1 MSIVWGEKDF
11 LKFFVRL
18 KVSPPIRRGDRLSF
32 VSKWCA
38 YRARHHRVPRSVMAL
53 ACQNPCSRRGL
64 VAVAIL
70 PVNGLSGDTG
80 GKNAGKSDASD
91 LTVPLLKSIAALK
104 SAKKSAAWVDEMMA
118 LREDV
123 EEAGSIGFCSRIFTQ
138 LSLPYRDPGASGALT
153 WVRQNGPMRLQLNP
167 LLDIEADGQ
176 AVPAFP
182 YGKYPRLILP
192 WLSTQVVLHEAD
204 LESDGSLSIE
214 LGDSMRDFLRLLDL
228 PYGGKQGRLMR
239 EQARRLF
246 GADILFS
253 EDRGQSLL
261 GDRRQRM
268 YRMPVSQAYE
278 LWWDYDETGEQ
289 QALWGNRVCL
299 SNAFVQSVLTAK
311 IPTDMRALKLLSEK
325 GGPLAMDIYLWLSYR
340 LFVAR
345 RPTLVPWEALQ
356 AQFGSQ
362 TERPRRFKQSF
373 VSKLILIS
381 LVYPEASFK
390 EVDKGLMLYPSPS
403 PLGRKRLPRPER
415 AAAKWMGKS

>member
-1 MSIVWGEKDF
+1 M
-11 LKFFVRL
+11 
-18 KVSPPIRRGDRLSF
+18 
-32 VSKWCA
+32 
-38 YRARHHRVPRSVMAL
+38 
-53 ACQNPCSRRGL
+53 
-64 VAVAIL
+64 AIL
-70 PVNGLSGDTG
+70 PVNDST
-80 GKNAGKSDASD
+80 SDDADKD
-91 LTVPLLKSIAALK
+91 LVKPLLASIAALK

-118 LREDV
+118 LREDA

-138 LSLPYRDPGASGALT
+138 LSLPYRDPGTSGAIT

-167 LLDIEADGQ
+167 LLDIDDSGQ
-176 AVPAFP
+176 PVPAFP

-192 WLSTQVVLHEAD
+192 WLSTQVVLREAD
-204 LESDGSLSIE
+204 LESDGSLTIE
-214 LGDSMRDFLRLLDL
+214 LGDSMRDFLKLLDL
-228 PYGGKQGRLMR
+228 PYGGKSGRLMR

-253 EDRGQSLL
+253 EDRGRSLL
-261 GDRRQRM
+261 GDRRQRV
-268 YRMPVSQAYE
+268 YKMPVSQAYE
-278 LWWDYDETGEQ
+278 LWWDYDVPDQ
-289 QALWGNRVCL
+289 QALWGNNVCL
-299 SNAFVQSVLTAK
+299 SSAFVQSVLTAK

-373 VSKLILIS
+373 TSKLILIS
-381 LVYPEASFK
+381 LVYPEAVFK
-390 EVDKGLMLYPSPS
+390 EVDKGLMIYPSPS

>member
-1 MSIVWGEKDF
+1 
-11 LKFFVRL
+11 
-18 KVSPPIRRGDRLSF
+18 
-32 VSKWCA
+32 
-38 YRARHHRVPRSVMAL
+38 MA
-53 ACQNPCSRRGL
+53 
-64 VAVAIL
+64 II
-70 PVNGLSGDTG
+70 PVNDPTSDD
-80 GKNAGKSDASD
+80 AGKD
-91 LTVPLLKSIAALK
+91 LVKPLLASIAALK

-118 LREDV
+118 LREDA
-123 EEAGSIGFCSRIFTQ
+123 EEADSIGFCSRIFTQ
-138 LSLPYRDPGASGALT
+138 LSLPYRDPGANGAIT

-167 LLDIEADGQ
+167 LLDIDDNSGQ
-176 AVPAFP
+176 PVPAFP

-192 WLSTQVVLHEAD
+192 WLSTQVVLREAD
-204 LESDGSLSIE
+204 LESDGSLAIE
-214 LGDSMRDFLRLLDL
+214 LGDSMRDFLKLLDL

-253 EDRGQSLL
+253 EDRGKSLL

-278 LWWDYDETGEQ
+278 LWWDYDVSDQ

-299 SNAFVQSVLTAK
+299 SSAFVQSVLTAK

-362 TERPRRFKQSF
+362 TGRLRKFKELF
-373 VSKLILIS
+373 NSKLILIS
-381 LVYPEASFK
+381 LVYPEAVFK

>member
-1 MSIVWGEKDF
+1 M
-11 LKFFVRL
+11 
-18 KVSPPIRRGDRLSF
+18 
-32 VSKWCA
+32 
-38 YRARHHRVPRSVMAL
+38 
-53 ACQNPCSRRGL
+53 
-64 VAVAIL
+64 AIL
-70 PVNGLSGDTG
+70 PVNDST
-80 GKNAGKSDASD
+80 SDDADKD
-91 LTVPLLKSIAALK
+91 LVKPLLASIAALK

-118 LREDV
+118 LREDA

-138 LSLPYRDPGASGALT
+138 LSLPYRDPGASGAIT

-167 LLDIEADGQ
+167 LLDIDDSGQ
-176 AVPAFP
+176 PVPAFP

-192 WLSTQVVLHEAD
+192 WLSTQVVLREAD
-204 LESDGSLSIE
+204 LESDGSLTIE
-214 LGDSMRDFLRLLDL
+214 LGDSMRDFLKLLDL
-228 PYGGKQGRLMR
+228 PYGGKSGRLMR

-253 EDRGQSLL
+253 EDRGRSLL
-261 GDRRQRM
+261 GDRRQRV
-268 YRMPVSQAYE
+268 YKMPVSQAYE
-278 LWWDYDETGEQ
+278 LWWDYDVPDQ
-289 QALWGNRVCL
+289 QALWGNNVRL
-299 SNAFVQSVLTAK
+299 SSAFVQSVLTAK

-373 VSKLILIS
+373 TSKLVLIS
-381 LVYPEASFK
+381 LVYPEAVFK
-390 EVDKGLMLYPSPS
+390 EVDKGLMIYPSPS

-415 AAAKWMGKS
+415 AAAKWMGKP

>member
-1 MSIVWGEKDF
+1 M
-11 LKFFVRL
+11 
-18 KVSPPIRRGDRLSF
+18 
-32 VSKWCA
+32 
-38 YRARHHRVPRSVMAL
+38 
-53 ACQNPCSRRGL
+53 
-64 VAVAIL
+64 AIL
-70 PVNGLSGDTG
+70 PVNDST
-80 GKNAGKSDASD
+80 SDDADKD
-91 LTVPLLKSIAALK
+91 LVKPLLASIAALK

-118 LREDV
+118 LREDA

-138 LSLPYRDPGASGALT
+138 LSLPYRDPGTSGAIT

-167 LLDIEADGQ
+167 LLDIDDSGQ
-176 AVPAFP
+176 PVPAFP

-192 WLSTQVVLHEAD
+192 WLSTQVVLREAD
-204 LESDGSLSIE
+204 LESDGSLTIE
-214 LGDSMRDFLRLLDL
+214 LGDSMRDFLKLLDL
-228 PYGGKQGRLMR
+228 PYGGKSGRLMR

-253 EDRGQSLL
+253 EDRGRSLL
-261 GDRRQRM
+261 GDRRQRV
-268 YRMPVSQAYE
+268 YKMPVSQAYE
-278 LWWDYDETGEQ
+278 LWWDYDVPDQ
-289 QALWGNRVCL
+289 QALWGNNVRL
-299 SNAFVQSVLTAK
+299 SSAFVQSVLTAK

-373 VSKLILIS
+373 TSKLILIS
-381 LVYPEASFK
+381 LVYPEAVFK
-390 EVDKGLMLYPSPS
+390 EVDKGLMIYPSPS

-415 AAAKWMGKS
+415 AAARWMGKS

>member
-1 MSIVWGEKDF
+1 
-11 LKFFVRL
+11 
-18 KVSPPIRRGDRLSF
+18 
-32 VSKWCA
+32 
-38 YRARHHRVPRSVMAL
+38 
-53 ACQNPCSRRGL
+53 
-64 VAVAIL
+64 VAIL
-70 PVNGLSGDTG
+70 PVNDST
-80 GKNAGKSDASD
+80 SDDADKD
-91 LTVPLLKSIAALK
+91 LVKPLLASIAALK

-118 LREDV
+118 LREDA

-138 LSLPYRDPGASGALT
+138 LSLPYRDPGTSGAIT

-167 LLDIEADGQ
+167 LLDIDDSGQ
-176 AVPAFP
+176 PVPAFP

-192 WLSTQVVLHEAD
+192 WLSTQVVLREAD
-204 LESDGSLSIE
+204 LESDGSLTIE
-214 LGDSMRDFLRLLDL
+214 LGDSMRDFLKLLDL
-228 PYGGKQGRLMR
+228 PYGGKSGRLMR

-253 EDRGQSLL
+253 EDRGRSLL
-261 GDRRQRM
+261 GDRRQRV
-268 YRMPVSQAYE
+268 YKMPVSQAYE
-278 LWWDYDETGEQ
+278 LWWDYDVPDQ
-289 QALWGNRVCL
+289 QALWGNNVRL
-299 SNAFVQSVLTAK
+299 SSAFVQSVLTAK

-373 VSKLILIS
+373 TSKLILIS
-381 LVYPEASFK
+381 LVYPEAVFK

-403 PLGRKRLPRPER
+403 PLGHKRLPRPER
-415 AAAKWMGKS
+415 VAAKWMGKS

>member
-1 MSIVWGEKDF
+1 M
-11 LKFFVRL
+11 
-18 KVSPPIRRGDRLSF
+18 
-32 VSKWCA
+32 
-38 YRARHHRVPRSVMAL
+38 
-53 ACQNPCSRRGL
+53 
-64 VAVAIL
+64 AIL
-70 PVNGLSGDTG
+70 PVNDST
-80 GKNAGKSDASD
+80 SDDADKD
-91 LTVPLLKSIAALK
+91 LVKPLLASIAALK

-118 LREDV
+118 LREDA

-138 LSLPYRDPGASGALT
+138 LSLPYRDPGTSGAIT

-167 LLDIEADGQ
+167 LLDIDDSGQ
-176 AVPAFP
+176 PVPAFP

-192 WLSTQVVLHEAD
+192 WLSTQVVLREAD
-204 LESDGSLSIE
+204 LESDGSLTIE
-214 LGDSMRDFLRLLDL
+214 LGDSMRDFLKLLDL
-228 PYGGKQGRLMR
+228 PYGGKSGRLMR

-253 EDRGQSLL
+253 EDRGRSLL
-261 GDRRQRM
+261 GDRRQRV
-268 YRMPVSQAYE
+268 YKMPVSQAYE
-278 LWWDYDETGEQ
+278 LWWDYDVPDQ
-289 QALWGNRVCL
+289 QALWGNNVRL
-299 SNAFVQSVLTAK
+299 SSAFVQSVLTAK

-373 VSKLILIS
+373 TSKLILIS
-381 LVYPEASFK
+381 LVYPEAVFK
-390 EVDKGLMLYPSPS
+390 EVDKGLMIYPSPS

-415 AAAKWMGKS
+415 AAAKWMGKK

>member
-1 MSIVWGEKDF
+1 MAIIPANDPTSDDADKD
-11 LKFFVRL
+11 
-18 KVSPPIRRGDRLSF
+18 
-32 VSKWCA
+32 
-38 YRARHHRVPRSVMAL
+38 
-53 ACQNPCSRRGL
+53 L
-64 VAVAIL
+64 V
-70 PVNGLSGDTG
+70 
-80 GKNAGKSDASD
+80 K
-91 LTVPLLKSIAALK
+91 PLLASIAALK

-118 LREDV
+118 LREDA

-138 LSLPYRDPGASGALT
+138 LSLPYRDPGTSGAIT

-167 LLDIEADGQ
+167 LLDIDDSGQ
-176 AVPAFP
+176 PVPAFP

-192 WLSTQVVLHEAD
+192 WLSTQVVLREAD
-204 LESDGSLSIE
+204 LESDGSLTIE
-214 LGDSMRDFLRLLDL
+214 LGDSMRDFLKLLDL
-228 PYGGKQGRLMR
+228 PYGGKSGRLMR

-253 EDRGQSLL
+253 EDRGRSLL
-261 GDRRQRM
+261 GDRRQRV
-268 YRMPVSQAYE
+268 YKMPVSQAYE
-278 LWWDYDETGEQ
+278 LWWDYDVPDQ
-289 QALWGNRVCL
+289 QALWGNNVRL
-299 SNAFVQSVLTAK
+299 SSAFVQSVLTAK

-373 VSKLILIS
+373 TSKLILIS
-381 LVYPEASFK
+381 LVYPEAVFK

-403 PLGRKRLPRPER
+403 PLGRKRLPRPEK
-415 AAAKWMGKS
+415 AAAKWMGKK

>member
-1 MSIVWGEKDF
+1 MYGA
-11 LKFFVRL
+11 RL
-18 KVSPPIRRGDRLSF
+18 GLVSGAHT
-32 VSKWCA
+32 KK
-38 YRARHHRVPRSVMAL
+38 RAALELATPKAAL
-53 ACQNPCSRRGL
+53 AYQNPCSGRGL

-70 PVNGLSGDTG
+70 PHNEPNSGSDDPAVDLKRTLLTNVSG
-80 GKNAGKSDASD
+80 FKSVSKTNAWIDG
-91 LTVPLLKSIAALK
+91 
-104 SAKKSAAWVDEMMA
+104 MFA
-118 LREDV
+118 LREDA
-123 EEAGSIGFCSRIFTQ
+123 EEADAVGFCSRIFTQ
-138 LSLPYRDPGASGALT
+138 LSLPYRDPGASGAIT

-167 LLDIEADGQ
+167 LLDIDDSGQ
-176 AVPAFP
+176 PVPAFP

-192 WLSTQVVLHEAD
+192 WLSTQVVLREAD
-204 LESDGSLSIE
+204 LESDGSLTVE
-214 LGDSMRDFLRLLDL
+214 LGDSMSEFFQFLNI
-228 PYGGKQGRLMR
+228 PYGGKSGRLMR

-253 EDRGQSLL
+253 EDRGKSLL
-261 GDRRQRM
+261 GDKRQRL

-278 LWWDYDETGEQ
+278 LWWDYDETEGQ

-299 SNAFVQSVLTAK
+299 SSAFVQSVLTAK

-362 TERPRRFKQSF
+362 TGRLRKFKELF
-373 VSKLILIS
+373 TSKLILIS
-381 LVYPEASFK
+381 LVYPEAVFK
-390 EVDKGLMLYPSPS
+390 EVDKGLMIYPSPS

-415 AAAKWMGKS
+415 AAAKWMGKK

>member
-1 MSIVWGEKDF
+1 M
-11 LKFFVRL
+11 
-18 KVSPPIRRGDRLSF
+18 
-32 VSKWCA
+32 
-38 YRARHHRVPRSVMAL
+38 
-53 ACQNPCSRRGL
+53 
-64 VAVAIL
+64 AIL
-70 PVNGLSGDTG
+70 PVNDST
-80 GKNAGKSDASD
+80 SDDADKD
-91 LTVPLLKSIAALK
+91 LVKPLLASIAALK

-118 LREDV
+118 LREDA

-138 LSLPYRDPGASGALT
+138 LSLPYRDPGTSGAIT

-167 LLDIEADGQ
+167 LLDIDDSGQ
-176 AVPAFP
+176 PVPAFP

-192 WLSTQVVLHEAD
+192 WLSTQVVLREAD
-204 LESDGSLSIE
+204 LESDGSLTIE
-214 LGDSMRDFLRLLDL
+214 LGDSMRDFLKLLDL
-228 PYGGKQGRLMR
+228 PYGGKSGRLMR

-253 EDRGQSLL
+253 EDRGRSLL
-261 GDRRQRM
+261 GDRRQRV
-268 YRMPVSQAYE
+268 YKIPVSQAYE
-278 LWWDYDETGEQ
+278 LWWDYDVPDQ
-289 QALWGNRVCL
+289 QALWGNNVRL
-299 SNAFVQSVLTAK
+299 SSAFVQSVLTAK

-362 TERPRRFKQSF
+362 TERQRRFKQSF
-373 VSKLILIS
+373 TSKLILIS
-381 LVYPEASFK
+381 LVYPEAVFK
-390 EVDKGLMLYPSPS
+390 EVDKGLMIYPSPS

>member
-1 MSIVWGEKDF
+1 M
-11 LKFFVRL
+11 
-18 KVSPPIRRGDRLSF
+18 
-32 VSKWCA
+32 
-38 YRARHHRVPRSVMAL
+38 
-53 ACQNPCSRRGL
+53 
-64 VAVAIL
+64 AIL
-70 PVNGLSGDTG
+70 PVNDST
-80 GKNAGKSDASD
+80 SDDADKD
-91 LTVPLLKSIAALK
+91 LVKPLLASIAALK

-118 LREDV
+118 LREDA

-138 LSLPYRDPGASGALT
+138 LSLPYRDPGTSGAIT

-167 LLDIEADGQ
+167 LLDIDDSGQ
-176 AVPAFP
+176 PVPAFP

-192 WLSTQVVLHEAD
+192 WLSTQVVLREAD
-204 LESDGSLSIE
+204 LESDGSLTIE
-214 LGDSMRDFLRLLDL
+214 LGDSMRDFLKLLDL
-228 PYGGKQGRLMR
+228 PYGGKSGRLMR

-253 EDRGQSLL
+253 EDRGRSLL
-261 GDRRQRM
+261 GDRRQRV
-268 YRMPVSQAYE
+268 YKMPVSQAYE
-278 LWWDYDETGEQ
+278 LWWDYDVLDQ
-289 QALWGNRVCL
+289 QALWGNNVRL
-299 SNAFVQSVLTAK
+299 SSAFVQSVLTAK

-373 VSKLILIS
+373 TSKLILIS
-381 LVYPEASFK
+381 LVYPEAVFK
-390 EVDKGLMLYPSPS
+390 EVDKGLMIYPSPS

>member
-1 MSIVWGEKDF
+1 MYGA
-11 LKFFVRL
+11 RL
-18 KVSPPIRRGDRLSF
+18 GF
-32 VSKWCA
+32 VSGAHTKK
-38 YRARHHRVPRSVMAL
+38 RAALELLTPKAAL
-53 ACQNPCSRRGL
+53 AYQNPCSGRGS

-70 PVNGLSGDTG
+70 PHNEPDAGSDDPAVDLKRTLLTNVSNFKSVSKT
-80 GKNAGKSDASD
+80 NAWIDG
-91 LTVPLLKSIAALK
+91 
-104 SAKKSAAWVDEMMA
+104 MFA
-118 LREDV
+118 LREDA
-123 EEAGSIGFCSRIFTQ
+123 EEADAIGFCSRIFTQ
-138 LSLPYRDPGASGALT
+138 LSLPYRDPGANGAIT
-153 WVRQNGPMRLQLNP
+153 WVRENGPMRLQLNP
-167 LLDIEADGQ
+167 LLDIDADGQ
-176 AVPAFP
+176 PVPAFP

-192 WLSTQVVLHEAD
+192 WLSTQVVLREAD
-204 LESDGSLSIE
+204 LESDGSLTVE
-214 LGDSMRDFLRLLDL
+214 LGDSMSDFFKFLNI
-228 PYGGKQGRLMR
+228 PYGGKSGRLMR

-253 EDRGQSLL
+253 EDRGKSLL
-261 GDRRQRM
+261 GDKRQRL

-278 LWWDYDETGEQ
+278 LWWDYDETEGQ

-299 SNAFVQSVLTAK
+299 SSAFVQSVLTAK

-345 RPTLVPWEALQ
+345 RLTLVPWEALQ

-373 VSKLILIS
+373 TSKLILIS
-381 LVYPEASFK
+381 LVYPEAVFK

-415 AAAKWMGKS
+415 AAAKWMGKK

>member
-1 MSIVWGEKDF
+1 MYGA
-11 LKFFVRL
+11 RL
-18 KVSPPIRRGDRLSF
+18 RF
-32 VSKWCA
+32 VSGA
-38 YRARHHRVPRSVMAL
+38 YIERAALELGTPKTAL
-53 ACQNPCSRRGL
+53 AYQNPCTGRGS

-70 PVNGLSGDTG
+70 PHDGPDAGSDDPAVDLKRTLLTNVSNFKSVSKT
-80 GKNAGKSDASD
+80 NAW
-91 LTVPLLKSIAALK
+91 I
-104 SAKKSAAWVDEMMA
+104 DEMMA
-118 LREDV
+118 LREDA
-123 EEAGSIGFCSRIFTQ
+123 EEADAIGFCSRIFPQ

-167 LLDIEADGQ
+167 LLDIDADGQ

-204 LESDGSLSIE
+204 LESDGSLTVE
-214 LGDSMRDFLRLLDL
+214 LGESMRDFLRLLDL
-228 PYGGKQGRLMR
+228 PYGGRSGRLMR

-253 EDRGQSLL
+253 EDRGRSLL

-278 LWWDYDETGEQ
+278 LWWDYDETEGQ

-299 SNAFVQSVLTAK
+299 SSAFVQSVLTAK
-311 IPTDMRALKLLSEK
+311 IPTDMRALKILSER

-403 PLGRKRLPRPER
+403 PLGHKRLPRPEM
-415 AAAKWMGKS
+415 APAKWMGKS

>member
-1 MSIVWGEKDF
+1 M
-11 LKFFVRL
+11 
-18 KVSPPIRRGDRLSF
+18 
-32 VSKWCA
+32 
-38 YRARHHRVPRSVMAL
+38 
-53 ACQNPCSRRGL
+53 
-64 VAVAIL
+64 AIL
-70 PVNGLSGDTG
+70 PVNDST
-80 GKNAGKSDASD
+80 SDDADKD
-91 LTVPLLKSIAALK
+91 LVKPLLASIAALK

-118 LREDV
+118 LREDA

-138 LSLPYRDPGASGALT
+138 LSLPYRDPGTSGAIT

-167 LLDIEADGQ
+167 LLDIDDSGQ
-176 AVPAFP
+176 PVPAFP

-192 WLSTQVVLHEAD
+192 WLSTQVVLREAD
-204 LESDGSLSIE
+204 LESDGSLTIE
-214 LGDSMRDFLRLLDL
+214 LGDSMRDFLKFLDL
-228 PYGGKQGRLMR
+228 PYGGKSGRLMR

-253 EDRGQSLL
+253 EDRGRSLL
-261 GDRRQRM
+261 GDRRQRV
-268 YRMPVSQAYE
+268 YKMPVSQAYE
-278 LWWDYDETGEQ
+278 LWWDYDVPDQ
-289 QALWGNRVCL
+289 QALWGNNVRL
-299 SNAFVQSVLTAK
+299 SSAFVQSVLTAK

-373 VSKLILIS
+373 TSKLILIS
-381 LVYPEASFK
+381 LVYPEAVFK

-403 PLGRKRLPRPER
+403 PLGHKRLPRPER
-415 AAAKWMGKS
+415 VAAKWMGKS

>member
-1 MSIVWGEKDF
+1 
-11 LKFFVRL
+11 
-18 KVSPPIRRGDRLSF
+18 
-32 VSKWCA
+32 
-38 YRARHHRVPRSVMAL
+38 MA
-53 ACQNPCSRRGL
+53 
-64 VAVAIL
+64 II
-70 PVNGLSGDTG
+70 PVNDPTSDD
-80 GKNAGKSDASD
+80 AGKD
-91 LTVPLLKSIAALK
+91 LVKPLLASIAALK

-118 LREDV
+118 LREDA
-123 EEAGSIGFCSRIFTQ
+123 EEADSIGFCSRIFTQ
-138 LSLPYRDPGASGALT
+138 LSLPYRDPGANGAIT
-153 WVRQNGPMRLQLNP
+153 WVRHNGPMRLQLNP
-167 LLDIEADGQ
+167 LLDIDDSGQ
-176 AVPAFP
+176 AVPVFP

-192 WLSTQVVLHEAD
+192 WLSTQVVLREAD
-204 LESDGSLSIE
+204 LESDGSLAIE
-214 LGDSMRDFLRLLDL
+214 LGDSMRDFLKLLDL

-253 EDRGQSLL
+253 EDRGKSLL

-278 LWWDYDETGEQ
+278 LWWDYDVPDQ

-299 SNAFVQSVLTAK
+299 SSAFVQSVLTAK

-373 VSKLILIS
+373 TSKLILIS
-381 LVYPEASFK
+381 LVYPEAVFK
-390 EVDKGLMLYPSPS
+390 EVDKGLMIYPSPS

>member
-1 MSIVWGEKDF
+1 M
-11 LKFFVRL
+11 
-18 KVSPPIRRGDRLSF
+18 
-32 VSKWCA
+32 
-38 YRARHHRVPRSVMAL
+38 
-53 ACQNPCSRRGL
+53 
-64 VAVAIL
+64 AIL
-70 PVNGLSGDTG
+70 PVNDSTSDD
-80 GKNAGKSDASD
+80 AGKD
-91 LTVPLLKSIAALK
+91 LVKPLLASIAALK

-118 LREDV
+118 LREDA

-138 LSLPYRDPGASGALT
+138 LSLPYRDPGTSGAIT

-167 LLDIEADGQ
+167 LLDIDDSGQ
-176 AVPAFP
+176 PVPAFP

-192 WLSTQVVLHEAD
+192 WLSTQVVLREAD
-204 LESDGSLSIE
+204 LESDGSLTIE
-214 LGDSMRDFLRLLDL
+214 LGDSMRDFLKLLDL
-228 PYGGKQGRLMR
+228 PYGGKSGRLMR

-253 EDRGQSLL
+253 EDRGRSLL

-278 LWWDYDETGEQ
+278 LWWDYDVPDQ

-373 VSKLILIS
+373 TSKLILIS
-381 LVYPEASFK
+381 LVYPEAVFK
-390 EVDKGLMLYPSPS
+390 EVDKGLMIYPSPS